1 MYNDF
6 TKGILKS
13 ISIND
18 GAIESNQKLY
28 VILDNFSHVELYIGN
43 KISFRVK
50 GDAYLT
56 AMIKWVATAIQDKK
70 NIHNITLEELVN
82 KFAIPEYK
90 IRNAVQIIELIEKI
104 DER

>member
-6 TKGILKS
+6 TKDMLRN

-18 GAIESNQKLY
+18 GVIESNQKRY
-28 VILDNFSHVELYIGN
+28 VVSDNFSHVELYIGSE
-43 KISFRVK
+43 ISFRVK

-56 AMIKWVATAIQDKK
+56 AMIKWVVTAIRDKK
-70 NIHNITLEELVN
+70 NIYNITLEELVN

-90 IRNAVQIIELIEKI
+90 VRNAVQIIELIEKI